1 MKKQEIIDTVN
12 AVVADKARVN
22 ANEINP
28 EDSYVELCEDSISC
42 LETLLEIEDVLCI
55 NIQSKGLPYA
65 PTMQQVYDI
74 VEKAIV
80 DTHGFEIH

>member
-1 MKKQEIIDTVN
+1 MKKQEIVDTVN
-12 AVVADKARVN
+12 AVVADKARIN
-22 ANEINP
+22 ASEINP

-42 LETLLEIEDVLCI
+42 LEALLEIEDVLCI
-55 NIQSKGLPYA
+55 NIQSKGLPCA
-65 PTMQQVYDI
+65 PTMQQIYEI